1 MANSVDFRSN
11 QIQTSKIIVTGSSPE
26 KTLLIYGIAADGTPA
41 NQGNIG
47 PTFDT
52 SVIGS
57 DVFLF
62 VSGVIGGKDGTDP
75 GITVIGGDLHISG
88 NLTVDGSSPGGGG
101 GTNFFTEI
109 NATSIYTTS
118 SVAMPYLS
126 SSTGAQ
132 ITGSFILSSSTPAVI
147 LTSVRQGEPSV
158 TAPGLYA
165 YSHGRETAAQGDYSH
180 AEGRSCVASG
190 PQSHAEGN
198 GTVAS
203 GNQSHAEGYQ
213 TLASGAAS
221 HAEGFQTVTYG
232 LYSHA
237 EGTGSVTYG
246 DYAHASGIKTI
257 AFGTGSYA
265 GGLWTIASGAVDGA
279 PIATSQTAVGK
290 YNKRNNTT
298 SLFVV
303 GDGIGDSDALR
314 HDVLRVESGSVQV
327 TGSLFVNGTQITGT
341 RLYASDGVASFG
353 TGNASI
359 TGLGDASTFT
369 LSGSAS
375 SVFAYNT
382 LGDTTAPKI
391 IWSLP
396 VGARKITMYTRVTA
410 TNGWTTSASNRYFQT
425 VLKYAGDGGAP
436 TTVLFGFGINGGN
449 NAYTGDKRTGSNQG
463 SGPYSSGP
471 GFFEL
476 TTTDT
481 WLRVIWDLEQQVM
494 TYAFGVGTHT
504 TKPKLWKTGGTGYI
518 YATSAG
524 GPWPV
529 SDDAQIVASIES
541 FDSPT
546 PGFTLTMQPEI
557 IVE

>member
-1 MANSVDFRSN
+1 MTIDFRSD
-11 QIQTSKIIVTGSSPE
+11 QIQTNKIIVTGSTPQ
-26 KTLLIYGIAADGTPA
+26 KTLLIYGIDADASPN
-41 NQGNIG
+41 NQGNID
-47 PTFDT
+47 PAVFDT
-52 SVIGS
+52 TVVGS

-62 VSGVIGGKDGTDP
+62 VSGVIGGKDGIDP

-88 NLTVDGSSPGGGG
+88 NLTINGTYPSGGG

-109 NATSIYTTS
+109 DSSHIYTTS
-118 SVAMPYLS
+118 SVRVAELS
-126 SSTGAQ
+126 ASLGAI
-132 ITGSFILSSSTPAVI
+132 ITGSV
-147 LTSVRQGEPSV
+147 VQGADG
-158 TAPGLYA
+158 TASGF
-165 YSHGRETAAQGDYSH
+165 YSH
-180 AEGRSCVASG
+180 AEGGLCTA
-190 PQSHAEGN
+190 
-198 GTVAS
+198 
-203 GNQSHAEGYQ
+203 
-213 TLASGAAS
+213 
-221 HAEGFQTVTYG
+221 YG
-232 LYSHA
+232 DYSHA

-303 GDGIGDSDALR
+303 GDGTGDSDALR

-341 RLYASDGVASFG
+341 SGTTLYASDGVASFG

-375 SVFAYNT
+375 SIFAYNT

-436 TTVLFGFGINGGN
+436 TTVLFGFSINGGST
-449 NAYTGDKRTGSNQG
+449 AYIGDKRTGSNQG
-463 SGPYSSGP
+463 SGPYYSGP

-494 TYAFGVGTHT
+494 IYAFGVGTHT

-541 FDSPT
+541 FDSTT

>member
-52 SVIGS
+52 SVIGK

-62 VSGVIGGKDGTDP
+62 VSGVIGGKDGSDL
-75 GITVIGGDLHISG
+75 GISVFGGDLHISG
-88 NLTVDGSSPGGGG
+88 NLTVDGSSPGGGE

-132 ITGSFILSSSTPAVI
+132 ITGSLI
-147 LTSVRQGEPSV
+147 
-158 TAPGLYA
+158 APKI
-165 YSHGRETAAQGDYSH
+165 
-180 AEGRSCVASG
+180 
-190 PQSHAEGN
+190 
-198 GTVAS
+198 
-203 GNQSHAEGYQ
+203 
-213 TLASGAAS
+213 
-221 HAEGFQTVTYG
+221 
-232 LYSHA
+232 
-237 EGTGSVTYG
+237 TGSIQY
-246 DYAHASGIKTI
+246 
-257 AFGTGSYA
+257 
-265 GGLWTIASGAVDGA
+265 VDGA
-279 PIATSQTAVGK
+279 STTAFITSSNFIIN
-290 YNKRNNTT
+290 YN
-298 SLFVV
+298 S
-303 GDGIGDSDALR
+303 
-314 HDVLRVESGSVQV
+314 SGQWELNK
-327 TGSLFVNGTQITGT
+327 T
-341 RLYASDGVASFG
+341 LYASDGVASFG

-375 SVFAYNT
+375 SIFAYNT

-504 TKPKLWKTGGTGYI
+504 TKPTLWKTGGTGYI

-541 FDSPT
+541 FDSTT

>member
-1 MANSVDFRSN
+1 MANSVDFRADQVQVN
-11 QIQTSKIIVTGSSPE
+11 KVIVKDGNVNSTNC
-26 KTLLIYGIAADGTPA
+26 LLIYGDNAQGSPV
-41 NQGNIG
+41 NQGVIDSAVFPSG
-47 PTFDT
+47 AVGTDTF
-52 SVIGS
+52 
-57 DVFLF
+57 FY
-62 VSGVIGGKDGTDP
+62 VSGAVGARGTNEP
-75 GITVIGGDLHISG
+75 GISVFGGDLHISG
-88 NLTVDGSSPGGGG
+88 NLTIDGTYPSGSG

-180 AEGRSCVASG
+180 AEGGA
-190 PQSHAEGN
+190 
-198 GTVAS
+198 TVTY
-203 GNQSHAEGYQ
+203 GKYSHAEGYGSI
-213 TLASGAAS
+213 A
-221 HAEGFQTVTYG
+221 YG
-232 LYSHA
+232 SSTH
-237 EGTGSVTYG
+237 
-246 DYAHASGIKTI
+246 
-257 AFGTGSYA
+257 A
-265 GGLWTIASGAVDGA
+265 GGLYTIASGSNA
-279 PIATSQTAVGK
+279 PSTNPPTFSQTACGK
-290 YNKRNNTT
+290 YNKRENTT

-303 GDGIGDSDALR
+303 GDGTGDSDALR

-341 RLYASDGVASFG
+341 SGTTLYASDGVASFG

-375 SVFAYNT
+375 SIFAYNT

-436 TTVLFGFGINGGN
+436 TTVLFGFGINGGST
-449 NAYTGDKRTGSNQG
+449 AYIGDKRTGSNQG
-463 SGPYSSGP
+463 SGPYYSAP

-476 TTTDT
+476 TTTNT

-504 TKPKLWKTGGTGYI
+504 TKPKLWITGGTGYI
-518 YATSAG
+518 YATNAG
-524 GPWPV
+524 GPWPE

-541 FDSPT
+541 FDSAT

-557 IVE
+557 VVE